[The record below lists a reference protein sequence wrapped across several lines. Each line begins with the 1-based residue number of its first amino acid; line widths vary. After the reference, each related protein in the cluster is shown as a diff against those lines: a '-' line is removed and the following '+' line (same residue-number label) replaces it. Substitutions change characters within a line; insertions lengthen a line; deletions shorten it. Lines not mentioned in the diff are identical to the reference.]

1 MLSAVEAFLPRKQ
14 INYYCGRDTS
24 TALSMTVLFFSLFPM
39 PPTLT
44 IDLNCDMG
52 ESFGAWTLGHDAA
65 LLPFITSAN
74 VACGFHAGDP
84 AVMRATVRAALA
96 HGVAIGAHP
105 GLPDLVGFGRRNMDI
120 SAAEAFDMTVYQLG
134 ALQAIAKAEGGALHH
149 LKPHGAL
156 YNMAATNAALAE
168 ALAEAVYKVQPE
180 LVFYGLAGSELT
192 KAGEKLGLRT
202 AHEVFADRT
211 YQADGTLTPRR
222 QPNALITDA
231 DAAIAQVLRLVQH
244 GTVRSQQ
251 GPEVA
256 IRADTVCLHGDGA
269 HALEFAQRLHQEL
282 RAAGVTL
289 QAGAAAS
296 TK

>member
-1 MLSAVEAFLPRKQ
+1 
-14 INYYCGRDTS
+14 
-24 TALSMTVLFFSLFPM
+24 
-39 PPTLT
+39 
-44 IDLNCDMG
+44 
-52 ESFGAWTLGHDAA
+52 LGNDAA
-65 LLPFITSAN
+65 LMPFITSAN

-84 AVMRATVRAALA
+84 AMMRATVRAALR

-120 SAAEAFDMTVYQLG
+120 SAEEAFDMTVYQLG
-134 ALQAIAKAEGGALHH
+134 AINAITKAEGGRLHH

-180 LVFYGLAGSELT
+180 LLLYGLAGSELT

-211 YQADGTLTPRR
+211 YQANGTLTPRR
-222 QPNALITDA
+222 QPDALITNA
-231 DAAIAQVLRLVQH
+231 DAAIAQVLRMVQH
-244 GTVRSQQ
+244 GVVRSQQ
-251 GPEVA
+251 GQDVA
-256 IRADTVCLHGDGA
+256 MRADTVCLHGDGA
-269 HALEFAQRLHQEL
+269 HALEFAQRLHQQL

-289 QAGAAAS
+289 QAGPPAAAQ
-296 TK
+296 